1 LRLGT
6 HRVRRRHRKRSE
18 GKHGPLFL
26 PDLLHVVGRLLQG
39 AVETGRRI
47 RDPGCPGFIVVLNF
61 VSLVVGRAG
70 LRDGTAGE
78 LMRAVD
84 VISNVDDSSGL
95 EDGATGD
102 SRSGNTE
109 EGEGGVGVWFRAE
122 GSLVGDFRGGVNSD
136 VALGED
142 AVEGCLEADGLVDQE
157 VILREGN
164 GKPSLEHEGERE
176 LEPSSLPII
185 VVEDRSSGRLA
196 CRPAER
202 ADPHGKRMPHV
213 VWHPRQLTCGNS
225 SRTRYWF
232 VTRAAE
238 GGRIVR

>member
-1 LRLGT
+1 M
-6 HRVRRRHRKRSE
+6 K
-18 GKHGPLFL
+18 
-26 PDLLHVVGRLLQG
+26 GRL
-39 AVETGRRI
+39 E
-47 RDPGCPGFIVVLNF
+47 
-61 VSLVVGRAG
+61 
-70 LRDGTAGE
+70 
-78 LMRAVD
+78 
-84 VISNVDDSSGL
+84 
-95 EDGATGD
+95 
-102 SRSGNTE
+102 
-109 EGEGGVGVWFRAE
+109 AE
-122 GSLVGDFRGGVNSD
+122 GLVHK
-136 VALGED
+136 
-142 AVEGCLEADGLVDQE
+142 E
-157 VILREGN
+157 VILREGDW
-164 GKPSLEHEGERE
+164 KPCLEHEGERE